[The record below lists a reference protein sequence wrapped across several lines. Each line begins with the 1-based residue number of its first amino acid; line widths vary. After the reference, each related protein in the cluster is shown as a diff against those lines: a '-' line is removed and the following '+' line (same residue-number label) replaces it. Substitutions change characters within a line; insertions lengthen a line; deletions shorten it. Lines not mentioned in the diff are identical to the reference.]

1 MEEIEAF
8 LQLLAGNTA
17 GPTEG
22 QRRFLHIIF
31 VMLPFLVIFV
41 VVFIATRKKNTT
53 QTTVQDRFIALQKR
67 LIRALELDESFF
79 LNEATEIHKEYKALL
94 EAYQKLYGTEEQ
106 KK

>member
-1 MEEIEAF
+1 MGELEAF
-8 LQLLAGNTA
+8 LELLAGNTA

-22 QRRFLHIIF
+22 QRRLLHIIF

-41 VVFIATRKKNTT
+41 VVFIATRNKNTT

-67 LIRALELDESFF
+67 LIRSLELEESFF
-79 LNEATEIHKEYKALL
+79 LNEATEIHKEYKALS
-94 EAYQKLYGTEEQ
+94 EAYQKLYGSEEQ